1 MENLGWEIGG
11 EFQLKKTY
19 VEKIILSWVKNFWW
33 MDFGGL
39 DEEMLYLLNETPA
52 VSVSLSLSLASPW
65 YRMIANVIFEILE
78 PCAFKKYNT

>member
-1 MENLGWEIGG
+1 
-11 EFQLKKTY
+11 
-19 VEKIILSWVKNFWW
+19 

-39 DEEMLYLLNETPA
+39 DEEMLYMLNETPA

-78 PCAFKKYNT
+78 PLLFENIVFIESLSLSFEKR